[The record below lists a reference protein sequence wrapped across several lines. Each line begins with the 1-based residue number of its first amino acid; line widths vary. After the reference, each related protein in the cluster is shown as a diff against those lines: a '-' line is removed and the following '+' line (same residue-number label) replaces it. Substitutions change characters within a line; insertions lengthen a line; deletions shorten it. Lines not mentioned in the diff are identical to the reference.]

1 MDPTVTPLL
10 RLFAIL
16 FCLVLTP
23 GFGATWAQ
31 DTSQLPQLLQSG
43 GADAAAEKTASGDEG
58 GADTAK
64 PEAAAKEPAVAAE
77 PVQLDPTLQATLDTN
92 QRKIDMWGRQLDQA
106 EADLQLATIDP
117 NRLDNLRSSIVDMR
131 TASEEVR
138 STLRPRA
145 DAVERRVQELQ
156 PVEGAQEAVSA
167 AVAAQLEEQRAQL
180 SAINGL
186 LKQVQVIQLRA
197 DEVLTRIVQYR
208 RDQLTRRLF
217 TPTPS
222 VLDPNFWSR
231 VVEDLGPL
239 ISSAGRLVSNW
250 FRAIYAIS
258 GAWAVMLVVMAL
270 VGTYG
275 LIWPLRRLLLDRA
288 ARDPDVTPAPMHRST
303 AALAITILATVVPA
317 AAMVILFRGLE
328 AFNLA
333 PDQVGRVLGAI
344 FRGAVFAS
352 FVQGLAWA
360 LIAPSRPNWRLLPI
374 SDDAAGRLMQLATAA
389 GITFAMSLIFNDVLD
404 VLTAPVDLILA
415 LQSVIAIILGFIII
429 AALKAIAGSGQA
441 EAETIDGGGLSPIAR
456 WLMPVFWL
464 GALITL
470 FAPVI
475 GYMQVSSFVAQQIIW
490 SVSVFG
496 ITHLLLVV
504 VDDVALAM
512 FRADSRLGRALR
524 ETLAFGPG
532 TIEQIGVLLS
542 GVLRILL
549 IVGAVISLL
558 APWGFS
564 TGDVT
569 SLVRQVIFGFEIGSF
584 HFSLSEVVLA
594 LVIFVVG
601 LTVTRALQRWLEM
614 SYLPHT
620 RLDVGLKSSIRTGV
634 GYVGVIVAGMIAFT
648 FMGLSLQNVAIVAGA
663 LSVGIGFGLQSI
675 VNNFVSGLILL
686 AERPIKVGDWIVVG
700 EAQGYVR
707 RINVRATEIETF
719 DRQTV
724 IVPNSDLISGVVKN
738 WMHDDTSGRIILGVG
753 VSYDTDPELVRDIL
767 MEVARENSQLLAYP
781 APVVYFMEFGASS
794 LDFELRAY
802 LAQIDY
808 ALSVKSDMRFEI
820 MRRFRDAG
828 IEIPFPQRDLNIR
841 DMDRLEAALRGREE
855 TSRNLQPTT
864 TASEP
869 THTGPHEPSPPVAEA
884 PGEADADGDNV

>member
-1 MDPTVTPLL
+1 MTPLL
-10 RLFAIL
+10 RLFAVL
-16 FCLVLTP
+16 VCLLVAP
-23 GFGATWAQ
+23 GLDAAWAQ
-31 DTSQLPQLLQSG
+31 GSSQLSQVLQPDG
-43 GADAAAEKTASGDEG
+43 NEAAAEKTAGGDEK
-58 GADTAK
+58 AAEAAK
-64 PEAAAKEPAVAAE
+64 PEAAKPGEPAVAAE

-92 QRKIDMWGRQLDQA
+92 QRNIDMWGRQLDQA
-106 EADLQLATIDP
+106 EADLQLEIIDP
-117 NRLDNLRSSIVDMR
+117 ARLDNLRSSMVDMR
-131 TASEEVR
+131 TASDEVR
-138 STLRPRA
+138 TALRPRA
-145 DAVERRVQELQ
+145 EAVERRVQELQ
-156 PVEGAQEAVSA
+156 PAEGAKEAVSA

-197 DEVLTRIVQYR
+197 DELLTRIVQYR

-231 VVEDLGPL
+231 VVNDLGPL
-239 ISSAGRLVSNW
+239 MKSAGRLVSNW

-258 GAWAVMLVVMAL
+258 GAWAVLLVVIAL

-275 LIWPLRRLLLDRA
+275 LIWPLRRSLLDRA
-288 ARDPDVTPAPMHRST
+288 ARDPDAAPAPMHRST

-344 FRGAVFAS
+344 FRGAVFAA

-374 SDDAAGRLMQLATAA
+374 GDDAAARLMQLSTAA
-389 GITFAMSLIFNDVLD
+389 GVTFAMSLIFNDVLD

-415 LQSVIAIILGFIII
+415 LQSVIALILGFIII
-429 AALKAIAGSGQA
+429 AALKAIARSGQA
-441 EAETIDGGGLSPIAR
+441 EAETIEGGGLSAVAR
-456 WLMPVFWL
+456 WLMPLFWL

-470 FAPVI
+470 IAPVI

-504 VDDVALAM
+504 VDDVALAI
-512 FRADSRLGRALR
+512 FRADSGLGRTLR
-524 ETLAFGPG
+524 ETLAFGAG
-532 TIEQIGVLLS
+532 TVEQVGVLLS
-542 GVLRILL
+542 GILRILL

-558 APWGFS
+558 APWGYS

-569 SLVRQVIFGFEIGSF
+569 SLVRQLVFGFEIGSF
-584 HFSLSEVVLA
+584 HFSLSEIVIA
-594 LVIFVVG
+594 LVIFIVG
-601 LTVTRALQRWLEM
+601 LGVTRALQRWLEM

-753 VSYDTDPELVRDIL
+753 VSYDADPEQVRDIL
-767 MEVARENSQLLAYP
+767 MQVARENSQLLAYP

-794 LDFELRAY
+794 LDFELRGY

-808 ALSVKSDMRFEI
+808 SLSVKSEMRFEI
-820 MRRFRDAG
+820 MRRFREAG

-841 DMDRLEAALRGREE
+841 DMDRLEAALRGRDE
-855 TSRNLQPTT
+855 TNRNLQPA
-864 TASEP
+864 TADKP
-869 THTGPHEPSPPVAEA
+869 VDTGPHAPAPLVHEA
-884 PGEADADGDNV
+884 PGEADADGDS

>member
-10 RLFAIL
+10 RLFAVLVCLL
-16 FCLVLTP
+16 FTP
-23 GFGATWAQ
+23 GLGAAWAQ
-31 DTSQLPQLLQSG
+31 GSSQLSQVLQPG
-43 GADAAAEKTASGDEG
+43 GNEAAAEKTEGGDEK
-58 GADTAK
+58 AAEAAK
-64 PEAAAKEPAVAAE
+64 PEAAKSGEPAVAAE

-92 QRKIDMWGRQLDQA
+92 QRNIDMWGRQLDQA
-106 EADLQLATIDP
+106 EADLQLEVIDP
-117 NRLDNLRSSIVDMR
+117 ARLDNLRSSMVDMR
-131 TASEEVR
+131 TASDEVR
-138 STLRPRA
+138 TALRPRA
-145 DAVERRVQELQ
+145 EAVERRVQELQ
-156 PVEGAQEAVSA
+156 PAEGAKEAVSA

-197 DEVLTRIVQYR
+197 DELLTRIVQYR

-231 VVEDLGPL
+231 VVTDLGPL
-239 ISSAGRLVSNW
+239 MKSAGRLVSNW

-258 GAWAVMLVVMAL
+258 GAWAVLLVVIAL

-275 LIWPLRRLLLDRA
+275 LIWPLRRSLLDRA
-288 ARDPDVTPAPMHRST
+288 ARDPDAAPAPMHRST

-344 FRGAVFAS
+344 FRGAVFAA

-374 SDDAAGRLMQLATAA
+374 GDDAAARLMQLSTAA
-389 GITFAMSLIFNDVLD
+389 GVTFAMSLIFNDVLD

-415 LQSVIAIILGFIII
+415 LQSVIALILGFIII
-429 AALKAIAGSGQA
+429 AALKAIARSGQA
-441 EAETIDGGGLSPIAR
+441 EAETIEGGGLSAVAR
-456 WLMPVFWL
+456 WLMPLFWL

-470 FAPVI
+470 IAPVI

-504 VDDVALAM
+504 VDDVALAI
-512 FRADSRLGRALR
+512 FRADSGLGRTLR
-524 ETLAFGPG
+524 ETLAFGAG
-532 TIEQIGVLLS
+532 TVEQVGVLLS
-542 GVLRILL
+542 GILRILL

-558 APWGFS
+558 APWGYS

-569 SLVRQVIFGFEIGSF
+569 SLVRQLVFGFEIGSF
-584 HFSLSEVVLA
+584 HFSLSEIVIA
-594 LVIFVVG
+594 LVIFIVG
-601 LTVTRALQRWLEM
+601 LGVTRALQRWLEM

-753 VSYDTDPELVRDIL
+753 VSYDADPEQVRDIL
-767 MEVARENSQLLAYP
+767 MQVARENSQLLAYP

-794 LDFELRAY
+794 LDFELRGY

-808 ALSVKSDMRFEI
+808 ALSVKSEMRFEI
-820 MRRFRDAG
+820 MRRFREAG

-841 DMDRLEAALRGREE
+841 DMDRLEAALRGRDE
-855 TSRNLQPTT
+855 TNRNLQPATVDKP
-864 TASEP
+864 AAP
-869 THTGPHEPSPPVAEA
+869 GPHSPAPLVAEA
-884 PGEADADGDNV
+884 PGEADADGDS